1 MISERQVAAQ
11 GVLDRAESHDFANAA
26 TRYQLYRELESEQLA
41 IMARENL
48 LTEWSV
54 ETRAT
59 VLAAREFVRD
69 TREARTALREQV
81 RAYVFR
87 FRNTRAPLKSV
98 LQQTREVVRNLERAG
113 AIHDD
118 NGWFEAEILEWAIE
132 EYGRIS

>member
-1 MISERQVAAQ
+1 MISERQAAAH
-11 GVLDRAESHDFANAA
+11 VPTHSVSHDFATAA
-26 TRYQLYRELESEQLA
+26 TRYQVYRELESDQLA

-48 LTEWSV
+48 LTEWSA

-87 FRNTRAPLKSV
+87 FRNTREPLKSV
-98 LQQTREVVRNLERAG
+98 LQQTREVVRGLERSG

>member
-1 MISERQVAAQ
+1 MISERQAAAQSFSKGDVSQEFAVAA
-11 GVLDRAESHDFANAA
+11 R
-26 TRYQLYRELESEQLA
+26 RYQLFRELESEQLA

-48 LTEWSV
+48 LAEWSV

-69 TREARTALREQV
+69 TRQARTNLREQV
-81 RAYVFR
+81 RSFVLG
-87 FRNTRAPLKSV
+87 FRNTHEPLKSV
-98 LQQTREVVRNLERAG
+98 LHETRAVVQSLERSG

>member
-1 MISERQVAAQ
+1 MISERQATAQSFSNQVA
-11 GVLDRAESHDFANAA
+11 SHDFATAA

-48 LTEWSV
+48 LTEWSA

-59 VLAAREFVRD
+59 VLTAREFVRD
-69 TREARTALREQV
+69 TREARTVLREQV
-81 RAYVFR
+81 RAFVFT
-87 FRNTRAPLKSV
+87 FRDTRPPLKSV
-98 LQQTREVVRNLERAG
+98 LQQTREIVQNLERTG

>member
-1 MISERQVAAQ
+1 MISERQVAGQSQAKPI
-11 GVLDRAESHDFANAA
+11 APHDFAIAA
-26 TRYQLYRELESEQLA
+26 KRYQLYRELESEQLA
-41 IMARENL
+41 IMARQNL
-48 LTEWSV
+48 LTEWSA

-69 TREARTALREQV
+69 TREARTCLREAV
-81 RAYVFR
+81 RDFVGG
-87 FRNTRAPLKSV
+87 FRNSQEPLKGVLHQTRAMV
-98 LQQTREVVRNLERAG
+98 QTLERAG

>member
-1 MISERQVAAQ
+1 MISERQAAAQ
-11 GVLDRAESHDFANAA
+11 SLPKAVVSHDFAIAA
-26 TRYQLYRELESEQLA
+26 RRYQLYRELESEQLA

-48 LTEWSV
+48 LSEWSA

-69 TREARTALREQV
+69 AREARTNLRDQI
-81 RAYVFR
+81 RSFIGG
-87 FRNTRAPLKSV
+87 FRNTHEPLKAV
-98 LQQTREVVRNLERAG
+98 LQQTRAVVQSLERTG

-132 EYGRIS
+132 EYGQIS